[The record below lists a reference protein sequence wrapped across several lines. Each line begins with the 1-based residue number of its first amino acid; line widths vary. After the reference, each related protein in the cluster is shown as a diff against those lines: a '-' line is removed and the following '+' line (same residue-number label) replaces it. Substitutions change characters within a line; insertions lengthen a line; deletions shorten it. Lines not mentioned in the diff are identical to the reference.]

1 LRRRFLEGAREVG
14 RGESSGGGHSSI
26 RDKVTSGWDGVR
38 AERRGNAKRVASEKR
53 LAWAGRKILRE
64 NLKWEVEL
72 RVANMRIEWAGKKF
86 ATVVAAAALVV
97 MLAAG
102 ARAQDEAGDG
112 GGRGGMQSGGMPPGT
127 RGVMGTITAVASD
140 QMTVKTQDGQDW
152 EVTFGPNTRV
162 MHDRDPAHLADLKVG
177 YGVLAMGQP
186 DAKQAN
192 TLHAGMAVFQTAGE
206 VKERLASLGKT
217 WIAGRVTAVS
227 GTKITIQ
234 IQVPGIKTGTLKTSE
249 QTIEVDENTAFKKGR
264 DSVTLADLKAGDFVM
279 GKGALKQGTFVPATL
294 NIRSAGDRRGR
305 GPVAGG
311 PGQDTN
317 GSAPA
322 GAAPDQQAGP
332 PQ

>member
-1 LRRRFLEGAREVG
+1 
-14 RGESSGGGHSSI
+14 
-26 RDKVTSGWDGVR
+26 
-38 AERRGNAKRVASEKR
+38 
-53 LAWAGRKILRE
+53 
-64 NLKWEVEL
+64 
-72 RVANMRIEWAGKKF
+72 MRIEWAGKKF
-86 ATVVAAAALVV
+86 ASVVAAAALVA
-97 MLAAG
+97 MLATNAK
-102 ARAQDEAGDG
+102 AQDEAGDG
-112 GGRGGMQSGGMPPGT
+112 GGRGGMQSGGMAPGT
-127 RGVMGTITAVASD
+127 RGVMGTITAVGSD
-140 QMTVKTQDGQDW
+140 KMTVKTQDGQDL

-186 DAKQAN
+186 DQKQAN

-234 IQVPGIKTGTLKTSE
+234 IQVPGMKTGTLKTSE

-294 NIRSAGDRRGR
+294 NIRSAGDRRGH

-311 PGQDTN
+311 PGAGADTN

-322 GAAPDQQAGP
+322 GTQPAGTAGGGKPDQPSGEPAGP